1 MSNANVIVVD
11 YGMGNLRSV
20 SKALEN
26 VGAGVEVTN
35 DPARVR
41 AAERL
46 VLPGV
51 GAFGKAVSNL
61 EEGGLKEAVRDFLGS
76 GRPFLGIC
84 LGLQLLFESSEED
97 RGVEGLG
104 YFEGM
109 CRRFGEDLRV
119 PHMGWNTLEWAEGNG
134 LRGGLPDEPYVY
146 FVHSYYVEPAEEEII
161 AARTHYGVRFT
172 SAVRR
177 GPVVG
182 VQFHPEKS
190 QDVGLQFLSNWTNQ
204 GRG

>member
-1 MSNANVIVVD
+1 MSDTGVIVVD

-26 VGAGVEVTN
+26 VGAAAEVTN
-35 DPARVR
+35 DPAKVR

-61 EEGGLKEAVRDFLGS
+61 EEGGLKGAVLEFLGT

-104 YFEGM
+104 FFEGM

-134 LRGGLPDEPYVY
+134 LRAGLPEEPYMY
-146 FVHSYYVEPAEEEII
+146 FVHSYYVEPAEEGII
-161 AARTHYGVRFT
+161 AARTQYGVRFT

-177 GPVVG
+177 GPVTG

-190 QDVGLQFLSNWTNQ
+190 QDVGLKFLSNWIRS
-204 GRG
+204 GS

>member
-1 MSNANVIVVD
+1 MSTANVIVVD

-26 VGAGVEVTN
+26 VGAAARVSN
-35 DPARVR
+35 DPAEVSG
-41 AAERL
+41 AERL

-51 GAFGKAVSNL
+51 GAFGRAASNL
-61 EEGGLKEAVRDFLGS
+61 EEGGLKDAVKDFLRS

-104 YFEGM
+104 IFRGT
-109 CRRFGEDLRV
+109 CRRFAEDLRV

-146 FVHSYYVEPAEEEII
+146 FVHSYYVEPADEGII
-161 AARTHYGVRFT
+161 AARTHYGVGFT

-190 QDVGLQFLSNWTNQ
+190 QDVGLAFLTNWVRSGT
-204 GRG
+204 